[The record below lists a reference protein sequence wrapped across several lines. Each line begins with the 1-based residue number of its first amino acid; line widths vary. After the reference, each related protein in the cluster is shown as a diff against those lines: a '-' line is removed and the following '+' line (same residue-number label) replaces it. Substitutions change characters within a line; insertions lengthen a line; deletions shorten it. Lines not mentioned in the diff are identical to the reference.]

1 LDLARI
7 LDRITRDGA
16 NALKGSVLLMSIS
29 ARHLL
34 ALAIGLSQFL
44 SARAP
49 AQEAEP
55 TTNAQAPVSGGS
67 VGRGAAWD
75 LVRRANPMLW
85 PLGACSVVMVGFA
98 LERFVALRRSKV
110 IPKDFAERFL
120 ERLASG
126 KLDRERAIELARANE
141 STLARVFQNTLRYWG
156 QPAATI
162 RQASDHDS
170 AGEITELKRNVRVLN
185 GTATLAPLLGLLGT
199 VVGMIES
206 FEALSSR
213 AVSSGRSEALAH
225 GISLA
230 LVATAIG
237 LVIAAVSV
245 VLYYYFLHKIDLLVR
260 ELDEKNR
267 AVIDLIASDTGR
279 PIAERRA
286 GSAADG
292 ARAESRSYA
301 RVDPL

>member
-1 LDLARI
+1 
-7 LDRITRDGA
+7 
-16 NALKGSVLLMSIS
+16 
-29 ARHLL
+29 
-34 ALAIGLSQFL
+34 
-44 SARAP
+44 
-49 AQEAEP
+49 
-55 TTNAQAPVSGGS
+55 
-67 VGRGAAWD
+67 
-75 LVRRANPMLW
+75 
-85 PLGACSVVMVGFA
+85 
-98 LERFVALRRSKV
+98 
-110 IPKDFAERFL
+110 
-120 ERLASG
+120 
-126 KLDRERAIELARANE
+126 
-141 STLARVFQNTLRYWG
+141 LRYWG

-199 VVGMIES
+199 VIGMIES

-237 LVIAAVSV
+237 LVLAAVSV